1 MATAALKIRKP
12 YEKFTAKRTVNEERR
27 VTELSHQE
35 SCDVNKIMARY
46 VKTGVIDHLNK
57 YGPMYG
63 DIPSIDLQEA
73 IEIQKK
79 ANDMFDDLPS
89 AVRNKFE
96 NDPGQFLDFVQD
108 PKNKSEMVELGLAK
122 EVDKAPV
129 IEQKPDV
136 ETSEQPTAE

>member
-12 YEKFTAKRTVNEERR
+12 YERFTAEKTVNTQERM
-27 VTELSHQE
+27 TEQSHQE
-35 SCDVNKIMARY
+35 SCDINKIMARY
-46 VKTGVIDHLNK
+46 VKTGTVDHLNK

-96 NDPGQFLDFVQD
+96 NDPGLFLDFVQD
-108 PKNKSEMVELGLAK
+108 PNNKSEMVELGLSNGEEEAL
-122 EVDKAPV
+122 V
-129 IEQKPDV
+129 IEQTPVEKPDPEV
-136 ETSEQPTAE
+136 